1 MENPQPMARLLLLL
15 PAIAALAACV
25 AEPARRAEPP
35 ALALRAIMR
44 DMGREAGAIAE
55 GLLREDYALVE
66 QAAGRI
72 AAHPQPPVEERGR
85 IITWLG
91 PRAARFR
98 GYDQEANT
106 HAGTLAAAA
115 RARDARAALEAF
127 HRMQGACMG
136 CHTDFRQALLERFYP
151 L

>member
-1 MENPQPMARLLLLL
+1 VIAGAQNAVHMARLLLFGL
-15 PAIAALAACV
+15 AVALAGGCALQ
-25 AEPARRAEPP
+25 PAQT
-35 ALALRAIMR
+35 LALRGIMR

-55 GLLREDYALVE
+55 GLAREDWARVE

-98 GYDQEANT
+98 GYDQEANSQ
-106 HAGTLAAAA
+106 AEALAAAA
-115 RARDARAALEAF
+115 RARDGKAALEAF
-127 HRMQGACMG
+127 HRMQAACMG
-136 CHTDFRQALLERFYP
+136 CHGDFRQPLLERFYP